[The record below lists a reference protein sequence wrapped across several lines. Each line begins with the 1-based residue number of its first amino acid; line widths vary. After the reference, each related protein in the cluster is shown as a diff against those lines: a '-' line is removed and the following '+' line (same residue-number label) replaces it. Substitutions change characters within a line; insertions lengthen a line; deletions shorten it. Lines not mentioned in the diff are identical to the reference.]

1 MNPVTYFAL
10 LFTST
15 AWLWPNSSVKT
26 TNASQPVVE
35 CPSHY
40 DTSVKMNVYTGV
52 DTQAEYPGGA
62 PAWGRY
68 VNRNF
73 NEENVGAVT
82 DCNVKI
88 KLIITAEG
96 MIQKVV
102 ALHGDTE
109 VKEPNALEKE
119 VIRIYRKSGR
129 WAPATCSGLMVT
141 SELVQTLSPCNR

>member
-1 MNPVTYFAL
+1 MNPITCFAL
-10 LFTST
+10 LFTSAT
-15 AWLWPNSSVKT
+15 WLWPNTTTKT
-26 TNASQPVVE
+26 TNAPQTTVE

-73 NEENVGAVT
+73 RQENIGNVT

-88 KLIITAEG
+88 KIIVDAEG
-96 MIQKVV
+96 IIQKVAV
-102 ALHGDTE
+102 LRGDSE
-109 VKEPNALEKE
+109 VKEPNELEKE

-129 WAPATCSGLMVT
+129 WSPAVCGGAQVT
-141 SELVQTLSPCNR
+141 SEVIQTLSPCNR